1 MRGSAT
7 WKKLLPTGLRAAH
20 VSRSD
25 TLMAP
30 ERIRAVRVAV
40 DIGGTFTDVVLDAD
54 GERFATKVPTT
65 HADPG
70 RAVLEGLDRVLQL
83 GARAPG
89 DVGLILHGTTL
100 ATNALI
106 ERSGAV
112 TALITTAGH
121 RDALEMAHENRF
133 EQYDIDI
140 DRPRPLVPRKLRLPV
155 PERMNAA
162 GEVLIALDEDAV
174 DALVPVLECEGVT
187 SVAVGLLH
195 AYANPAH
202 ERRIGALLEARLPDV
217 AVSLASEVCPEI
229 REFERLSTACAN
241 AYVKPVM
248 ARYLTNLSAA
258 LVARGCACPFL
269 MMTSGGGLT
278 DVATAARFPI
288 RLVES
293 GPAGGAILASRLA
306 EALDLDRV
314 LSFDMGGTTAKIC
327 LIDDH
332 APLLSR
338 AFEVDRAYRFKKG
351 SGLPVRIPVIEMVEI
366 GAGGGSIAAV
376 DRLGRIQVGPASAGS
391 EPGPACY
398 GRGGTDAT
406 VSDADVIL
414 GRLDGERFA
423 GGTMRLEEAAAA
435 TAVATH
441 VGRALG
447 MDTLTAA
454 FGIGEVVD
462 ENMAAAARAHAA
474 EWGKSLADRTLI
486 AYGGAA
492 PLHAVRLADKLGL
505 DRIVV
510 PSGAGVGAAVGFLAA
525 PVSYE
530 VARSRYMRLSDFDAG
545 LIDGVMVEMRAEAA
559 EIVEAATDAPLMET
573 RRAYMRYAG
582 QGYEIAVELPDDLTR
597 GPGESAL
604 HAAFEAAYREL
615 YGRVIPDL
623 DIEVLSWTLTLAG
636 PVAPLASA
644 AIAAGEAEAPALS
657 EEGAALYDPARQARA
672 PARRFAREALAPGLA
687 IEGPALIVEVQTTTV
702 VSAAFRATVSARG
715 DLVLERTGAQGDG
728 T

>member
-1 MRGSAT
+1 MSAT
-7 WKKLLPTGLRAAH
+7 A
-20 VSRSD
+20 
-25 TLMAP
+25 
-30 ERIRAVRVAV
+30 RVAV
-40 DIGGTFTDVVLDAD
+40 DIGGTFTDVVLDTGA
-54 GERFATKVPTT
+54 ERFATKVPTT
-65 HADPG
+65 HADPAQ
-70 RAVLEGLDRVLQL
+70 AVLEGLDRVMRI
-83 GARAPG
+83 GRRAPG
-89 DVGLILHGTTL
+89 DIALVLHGTTL

-106 ERSGAV
+106 ERSGAT
-112 TALITTAGH
+112 TALITTEGH

-140 DRPRPLVPRKLRLPV
+140 DRPRPLVPRKLRLTV

-162 GEVLIALDEDAV
+162 GEVLVPLDEDAV
-174 DALVPVLECEGVT
+174 RALFPVLAEQGVA

-202 ERRIGALLEARLPDV
+202 ERRIGALLAECLPDV
-217 AVSLASEVCPEI
+217 SVTLASEVCPEI

-241 AYVKPVM
+241 AYVKPLM
-248 ARYLTNLSAA
+248 ARYLSSLADQLA
-258 LVARGCACPFL
+258 QRGCGCPFL

-366 GAGGGSIAAV
+366 GAGGGSIAEV
-376 DRLGRIQVGPASAGS
+376 DKLDRIGVGPASAGS

-406 VSDADVIL
+406 VTDADTVM
-414 GRLDGERFA
+414 GRLDAERFA
-423 GGTMRLEEAAAA
+423 GGTMRLDATAAAA
-435 TAVATH
+435 AVERH
-441 VGRALG
+441 IGRPLG

-462 ENMAAAARAHAA
+462 ENMAAVARAHAA

-505 DRIVV
+505 DRIVI
-510 PSGAGVGAAVGFLAA
+510 PAGAGVGAAVGFLAA

-530 VARSRYMRLSDFDAG
+530 VARSRYMRVSEFDG
-545 LIDGVMVEMRAEAA
+545 DLIDAVMAEMRAEAA
-559 EIVEAATDAPLMET
+559 RIVEAATDAPLAET

-582 QGYEIAVELPDDLTR
+582 QGYEIAVELPA
-597 GPGESAL
+597 GPADAYGRTAL
-604 HAAFEAAYREL
+604 HAAFEEAYRTL

-623 DIEVLSWTLTLAG
+623 DVEVLSWTLTLAAE
-636 PVAPLASA
+636 PATLSA
-644 AIAAGEAEAPALS
+644 AGMEADGGAAAAPEAPQ
-657 EEGAALYDPARQARA
+657 EVQMYDPDSRARLS
-672 PARRFAREALAPGLA
+672 ARRYGRESLGADDPV
-687 IEGPALIVEVQTTTV
+687 EGPAMIVEAQTTTV
-702 VSAAFRATVSARG
+702 LSPAFRGWVSLRG
-715 DLVLERTGAQGDG
+715 DILMERMETGGEP
-728 T
+728 

>member
-30 ERIRAVRVAV
+30 ERTAAARVAV

-70 RAVLEGLDRVLQL
+70 RAVLEGLDRVLPL

-133 EQYDIDI
+133 EQYDINI

-162 GEVLIALDEDAV
+162 GEVLVPLDEDAV
-174 DALVPVLECEGVT
+174 RALCPVLEEHGAT

-195 AYANPAH
+195 AYANPVH
-202 ERRIGALLEARLPDV
+202 ERRIGALLGEYLPNV
-217 AVSLASEVCPEI
+217 SVSLASEVCPEI

-278 DVATAARFPI
+278 DVATAVRFPI

-338 AFEVDRAYRFKKG
+338 AFEVDRAYRFRKG

-423 GGTMRLEEAAAA
+423 GGTMRLEQAAAA

-441 VGRALG
+441 VGRPLG

-474 EWGKSLADRTLI
+474 GVGQVPRGTYAHRLRRRRAVARGAPGRQARPRSDRR
-486 AYGGAA
+486 
-492 PLHAVRLADKLGL
+492 AVRRRRGRRRRLS
-505 DRIVV
+505 R
-510 PSGAGVGAAVGFLAA
+510 GAGVL
-525 PVSYE
+525 
-530 VARSRYMRLSDFDAG
+530 
-545 LIDGVMVEMRAEAA
+545 
-559 EIVEAATDAPLMET
+559 
-573 RRAYMRYAG
+573 
-582 QGYEIAVELPDDLTR
+582 
-597 GPGESAL
+597 
-604 HAAFEAAYREL
+604 
-615 YGRVIPDL
+615 
-623 DIEVLSWTLTLAG
+623 
-636 PVAPLASA
+636 
-644 AIAAGEAEAPALS
+644 
-657 EEGAALYDPARQARA
+657 
-672 PARRFAREALAPGLA
+672 
-687 IEGPALIVEVQTTTV
+687 
-702 VSAAFRATVSARG
+702 
-715 DLVLERTGAQGDG
+715 
-728 T
+728 

>member
-1 MRGSAT
+1 ME
-7 WKKLLPTGLRAAH
+7 
-20 VSRSD
+20 RSP
-25 TLMAP
+25 A
-30 ERIRAVRVAV
+30 RVAV
-40 DIGGTFTDVVLDAD
+40 DIGGTFTDVVLDTGDA
-54 GERFATKVPTT
+54 RFATKVPTT
-65 HADPG
+65 HADPAD
-70 RAVLEGLDRVLQL
+70 AVLDGLERVMRI
-83 GARAPG
+83 GCRAPA
-89 DVGLILHGTTL
+89 DVALILHGTTL

-112 TALITTAGH
+112 TALVTTQGH
-121 RDALEMAHENRF
+121 RDAVEMAHENRF

-140 DRPRPLVPRKLRLPV
+140 DRPRPLVPRRLRLTV
-155 PERMNAA
+155 PERMNAV
-162 GEVLIALDEDAV
+162 GEVLLPLDEDAV
-174 DALVPVLECEGVT
+174 RALVPVLEEQDVT

-202 ERRIGALLEARLPDV
+202 ERRIGALLAESLPDV
-217 AVSLASEVCPEI
+217 SVTLASEVCPEI

-241 AYVKPVM
+241 AYVRPLM
-248 ARYLTNLSAA
+248 ARYLTNLSEA
-258 LVARGCACPFL
+258 LAERGFGCPFL

-366 GAGGGSIAAV
+366 GAGGGSIAEV
-376 DRLGRIQVGPASAGS
+376 DKLDRIQVGPASAGS

-398 GRGGTDAT
+398 GRGGTRAT
-406 VSDADVIL
+406 VTDADTVM
-414 GRLDGERFA
+414 GRLDAERFA
-423 GGTMRLEEAAAA
+423 GGTMRLDEAAAA
-435 TAVATH
+435 RAVGTH
-441 VGRALG
+441 VGQPLA
-447 MDTLTAA
+447 MDTQTAA
-454 FGIGEVVD
+454 FGICEVVD

-510 PSGAGVGAAVGFLAA
+510 PAGAGVGAAVGFLAA

-530 VARSRYMRLSDFDAG
+530 VARSRYMRLSEFDAA
-545 LIDGVMVEMRAEAA
+545 LIDAVMAEMRGEAR
-559 EIVEAATDAPLMET
+559 EIVEAATDAPLGET
-573 RRAYMRYAG
+573 RRAYMRYVG
-582 QGYEIAVELPDDLTR
+582 QGYEIAVELPA
-597 GPGESAL
+597 GPADGYGREAL
-604 HAAFEAAYREL
+604 HAAFEAAYRTL

-623 DIEVLSWTLTLAG
+623 DIEVLSWTLTLGA
-636 PVAPLASA
+636 APAALSEAALAA
-644 AIAAGEAEAPALS
+644 DIGRAAEAPP
-657 EEGAALYDPARQARA
+657 AAADLYDPGLRERL
-672 PARRFAREALAPGLA
+672 PARRFARESLATGA
-687 IEGPALIVEVQTTTV
+687 AVEGPALIVEAQTTTV
-702 VSAAFRATVSARG
+702 LSPAFHARVSPRG
-715 DLVLERTGAQGDG
+715 DILMERIETGAER
-728 T
+728 